1 MYNYTTAL
9 DTLSDKVEDVQKK
22 MQNAVTLEE
31 GR

>member
-9 DTLSDKVEDVQKK
+9 DTLSDKVEDAQKK